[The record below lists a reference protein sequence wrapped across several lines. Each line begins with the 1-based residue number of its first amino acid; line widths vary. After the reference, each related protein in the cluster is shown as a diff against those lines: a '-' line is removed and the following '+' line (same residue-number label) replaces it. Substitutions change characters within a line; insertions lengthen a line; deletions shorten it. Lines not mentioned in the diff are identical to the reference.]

1 MEQDARGIAAAW
13 SRVVAH
19 LGIDVEA
26 ERLESAAAALG
37 PQPAIAWAMAR
48 RELAAHG
55 APAHVVRRALF
66 ALFGV
71 VTDRDPATA
80 EQAAPAF
87 ALLAGAPS
95 LAAIAKTGKTTLVER
110 VHDGPLQEAIA
121 LQMRVREN
129 PDFAEIDQALSGLVA
144 SLRGVIAGSDG
155 LGRDTTLEAQ
165 LSAAARRCH
174 WAHVELTCQV
184 PQGLSDEIADLILRV
199 VQESLANLRHAD
211 ARLARVVVREEQG
224 ELRVTVEDDGAGFD
238 PRAVSTPRPGH
249 LGLPW
254 LQDVVA
260 SSGGELRV
268 RSAPGLG
275 SCVTASLPLA
285 SRPAGSG
292 RLTDSLTA

>member
-1 MEQDARGIAAAW
+1 MEQDARGIAEAW

-19 LGIDVEA
+19 LGIAVEA

-37 PQPAIAWAMAR
+37 QDPASAWALAR
-48 RELAAHG
+48 RELAVNG

-71 VTDRDPATA
+71 VTDRDPAVA

-95 LAAIAKTGKTTLVER
+95 LAAVSKKHSLVER

-129 PDFAEIDQALSGLVA
+129 PDFAEIDQALAGLVA
-144 SLRGVIAGSDG
+144 SLRGVIAGDAPR
-155 LGRDTTLEAQ
+155 RDTTLEAQ
-165 LSAAARRCH
+165 LAAAARRCT
-174 WAHVELTCQV
+174 WAHVELECHV
-184 PQGLSDEIADLILRV
+184 PHGLSDEVADLVLRV

-211 ARLARVVVREEQG
+211 ARVARVTVRETEG
-224 ELRVTVEDDGAGFD
+224 ELRVAVEDDGAGFD

-254 LQDVVA
+254 LRDAVA
-260 SSGGELRV
+260 ACGGELQV

-275 SCVTASLPLA
+275 SCVTAALPLA
-285 SRPAGSG
+285 SRPARSE